1 MGQVVHDSPAGER
14 VAVAMVG
21 DREIAST
28 DTYKKVEGNVYFPPD
43 SIDRSVV
50 LDSEKTYVCPWKGL
64 ALYYD
69 LKVDGRRIRNAA
81 WYYPDPKDAAAPI
94 RDHVAFEGPVKV
106 REVAATAEERA

>member
-1 MGQVVHDSPAGER
+1 MGQVVHDSPPGER

-21 DREIAST
+21 DREIARS
-28 DTYKKVEGNVYFPPD
+28 DTYKKVEGNVYFPPA
-43 SIDRSVV
+43 SIDRSIV

-69 LKVDGRRIRNAA
+69 LNVDGRRLKNVA

-94 RDHVAFEGPVKV
+94 RDHVVFEGPVKV
-106 REVAATAEERA
+106 RELAATAEERA